1 LETYKDYGS
10 QNSQV
15 GSELHLK
22 NCPLQKQKVAAK
34 SQGTVKLPFHTV
46 VDLQHELPLYCT
58 KNTVETIVF
67 KTGMKPEHNWKPCEN
82 LF

>member
-15 GSELHLK
+15 GSERHLK

-34 SQGTVKLPFHTV
+34 SQGTVKLHSTLLLICSMSCPF
-46 VDLQHELPLYCT
+46 
-58 KNTVETIVF
+58 IVQ
-67 KTGMKPEHNWKPCEN
+67 KTQLKQ
-82 LF
+82 LFLKLE